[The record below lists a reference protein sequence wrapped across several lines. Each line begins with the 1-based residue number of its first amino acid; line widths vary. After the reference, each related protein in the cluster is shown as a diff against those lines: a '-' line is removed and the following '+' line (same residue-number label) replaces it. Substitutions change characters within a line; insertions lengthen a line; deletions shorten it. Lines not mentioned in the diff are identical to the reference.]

1 MTDTRR
7 RFLEQVAT
15 LTSAGAMG
23 LMSESIQKAVAI
35 EPSKGSSYL
44 DAKHIV
50 VLMQENRSFDH
61 VYGGLRGVRG
71 FGDPR
76 AIRLP
81 DGSPVWA
88 QADSDG
94 NRYLPFRL
102 NLRESNATWM
112 GSLPHSWTDQVD
124 ARNEGRYD
132 QWLVAKRSGNKDYAK
147 MPLTMGFY
155 SREDLPFYYD
165 LADAFTVCDQ
175 NFCSC
180 LTGTTPNRLHLWTG
194 TIRAQQDPNSQ
205 ANVLNSDVDY
215 GRWANWTTFPE
226 RLERLGVTWRVYQNE
241 LSLKSGLS
249 GEQEAWLA
257 NFTDN
262 PLEWFQ
268 QFSVQFA
275 PAHYRYMREQ
285 ISMEIPAQIESK
297 QKELGTVSGKEKRR
311 LRQEIDQL
319 QKLSGRY
326 NEELESFSPTKF
338 AALSDFDRQLHQRAF
353 TTNVLD
359 SDYRTLTALKYLDG
373 DHQRSLQ
380 VPKGDSL
387 YQFRQDV
394 ESGSLPTISW
404 LVPSERFSDHPGSA
418 WFGAWYLS
426 ETLDILTKNPEVW
439 KKTVFIL
446 TYDENDGYFDH
457 VPPFVAPDPR
467 RPDTGCVSSG
477 IDASLEY
484 VTLEQDRQWH
494 PFQARESSIGL
505 GYRVPM
511 VIASPWSRGGA
522 VCSQVFDHT
531 SVLQFMEKVLSH
543 QTGKRVHEPNINRWR
558 RAVCGDLTAAF
569 KPAQDS
575 SSPLTPVDHDVFV
588 SEIYQAKFKDLPSG
602 YRTLSEEELQQL
614 KNDPGLISSMPK
626 QEPGLRPA
634 CPLPYELYVT
644 GVVNAGRDRLTI
656 RMQAKKDIFKDRA
669 AGAAFTAYVFTQG
682 SQFYV
687 RNYAVEPGL
696 AVEDHWQLSDFT
708 EGAYRIHVHGPNG
721 YFWVLSGNRLD
732 PQLEVAMS
740 PLAGD
745 AGQEIQLQLLS
756 QSTSQVQVASI
767 QDNAYGNV
775 AQTIEISSRATA
787 VVSVSTASSH
797 RWYDVSV
804 HVKEAE
810 HFERRFAGRIENGQW
825 SYSDPQIGL

>member
-7 RFLEQVAT
+7 RFIEQVAT

-81 DGSPVWA
+81 DGCPVWA

-226 RLERLGVTWRVYQNE
+226 RLERLGVTWKVYQNE

-268 QFSVQFA
+268 QFAVQFA

-319 QKLSGRY
+319 QKLSVRY

-359 SDYRTLTALKYLDG
+359 SDYRALTALKYLDG

-484 VTLEQDRQWH
+484 VTLEQDRRWH

-575 SSPLTPVDHDVFV
+575 SSPLTPVDHDAFV

-602 YRTLSEEELQQL
+602 YRTLSEGELQQL

-644 GVVNAGRDRLTI
+644 GVVNVGRDRLTI

-696 AVEDHWQLSDFT
+696 AVEDHWQLSDFS

-756 QSTSQVQVASI
+756 QSTGQVQVASI
-767 QDNAYGNV
+767 QDNAYGNA

-787 VVSVSTASSH
+787 AVSVSTASSH

-804 HVKEAE
+804 RVKEAE
-810 HFERRFAGRIENGQW
+810 YFERRIAGRIENGQW
-825 SYSDPQIGL
+825 SFSDPQIGL